1 MVRTIMATVT
11 KQQLRLA
18 EVISFI
24 TNPVI
29 LLVTAT
35 GFVIYR
41 YADNLTEFMQWLVA
55 AIGLLVV
62 PGMLYSI
69 VIWAKERKLD
79 LDISDRQDRIVPLM
93 LSTLGALVGG
103 YLVSARLE
111 NTNLLFMSNVLVAY
125 LICLT
130 IITLIWKIS
139 LHAATMTAMVTILVL
154 FSGSIFLWFYL
165 FLIPIIWARLVLKQH
180 TPAQLGAGIA
190 LGVSVT
196 LVAYKVFGG

>member
-1 MVRTIMATVT
+1 
-11 KQQLRLA
+11 
-18 EVISFI
+18 
-24 TNPVI
+24 
-29 LLVTAT
+29 
-35 GFVIYR
+35 
-41 YADNLTEFMQWLVA
+41 
-55 AIGLLVV
+55 
-62 PGMLYSI
+62 
-69 VIWAKERKLD
+69 
-79 LDISDRQDRIVPLM
+79 
-93 LSTLGALVGG
+93 
-103 YLVSARLE
+103 
-111 NTNLLFMSNVLVAY
+111 
-125 LICLT
+125 LT

>member
-1 MVRTIMATVT
+1 MASIKNRQV
-11 KQQLRLA
+11 KLA
-18 EVISFI
+18 ELISFV

-29 LLVTAT
+29 LLVVVTS
-35 GFVIYR
+35 FVIYR
-41 YADNLTEFMQWLVA
+41 YADNLTEFVQWLVA
-55 AIGLLVV
+55 AIGLLVI

-79 LDISDRQDRIVPLM
+79 IDITDREDRIVPLM
-93 LSTLGALVGG
+93 LSTLGALIGG

-111 NTNLLFMSNVLVAY
+111 NSNLLFMSNVLVAY

-130 IITLIWKIS
+130 IITFIWKIS

-154 FSGSIFLWFYL
+154 FSGPIFLWFYL
-165 FLIPIIWARLVLKQH
+165 FLLPIIWARLTLKQH
-180 TPAQLGAGIA
+180 TVAQLGAGIL

-196 LVAYKVFGG
+196 LIAYKIFGG

>member
-1 MVRTIMATVT
+1 MASIKTRQV
-11 KQQLRLA
+11 KLA
-18 EVISFI
+18 EFISFV

-29 LLVTAT
+29 LLVVAT
-35 GFVIYR
+35 SFVIYR
-41 YADNLTEFMQWLVA
+41 YADNLTEFVQWLVA
-55 AIGLLVV
+55 AIGLLVI

-79 LDISDRQDRIVPLM
+79 IDITDREDRIVPLM
-93 LSTLGALVGG
+93 LSTLGALIGG

-111 NTNLLFMSNVLVAY
+111 NSNLLFMSNVLVAY

-130 IITLIWKIS
+130 IITFIWKIS

-154 FSGSIFLWFYL
+154 FSGPIFLWFYL
-165 FLIPIIWARLVLKQH
+165 FLLPIIWARLTLKQH
-180 TPAQLGAGIA
+180 TMAQLGAGIL

-196 LVAYKVFGG
+196 LIAYKIFGG